1 MDSCKGRVRLIMSRC
16 DHHARLRFHGHG
28 LRGGQDAA
36 VAQTK
41 RAFPAHTT
49 ECVCRGGGIHRDRGR
64 KQLARPRTSQDE
76 EKGRLGEGKGHSPRK
91 GKGRNRSPTG
101 RPDFSVFSEQPG
113 WDPGGRAQG
122 GAHARTH
129 TAGRPATRARQPTRD
144 PGTWAPKPRAARV
157 QGSRASPPRKSASAL
172 AARGPALSSAAGKPP
187 CPGPRPPPPAPRP
200 GRPHAQLTEPPAGPC
215 ARGRVREGQT
225 GGGQRSPTDA
235 ASRGSRGGGVPRDPG
250 GRGGE
255 GAGRRAR
262 EPRPE
267 TESDGETESEA
278 PARAEREAAGRPA
291 ETRQDRGG
299 RRGDAGAE
307 VCGPSGD
314 RPRPRAA
321 AARGGGAPGPPRPQL
336 RRVAAKAGGG
346 RAAAQSSAPP
356 LPPPHLH
363 LRRPTRA
370 RGPGGRGAGV
380 AGAHPQPGTRCG
392 TLRPPAAPRPRRPRG
407 RRGARGRRRPAVVAA
422 GPARTERRSARLQ
435 PSARPG
441 AAPPRSP
448 RSPAAA
454 PPYTC
459 PRAQRAASGLGPRR
473 RAALIARRPHAA
485 PPAADQAQEAA
496 GLRHLV
502 TPPRVPPRGAPS
514 GSRPAGA
521 RWGAQQRAPA
531 GCGARGAGCGVS
543 AGSAAGTRT
552 GPSARPSRM
561 RPDPA
566 PPARGRGRGREAHAP
581 LRPAMFSGEGRE
593 RTGPRGAQLA
603 GGGGG
608 AALAPASAAGEA
620 PSGSA
625 RHEPSPLLCPRA
637 AAASCGLGFR
647 AREGGTRVLSR
658 RARPV
663 PLRRLR
669 GLFSVYLAKRGE
681 ALTATLELSVSG
693 TEGAL
698 DGTSTGCHTMCW
710 QTKLQ

>member
-1 MDSCKGRVRLIMSRC
+1 MGGMGRN
-16 DHHARLRFHGHG
+16 AEKAT
-28 LRGGQDAA
+28 LRGPDAKDKCKVETGA
-36 VAQTK
+36 AKEPRTVLPLSEALPQVTSNTTLPPGK
-41 RAFPAHTT
+41 VQGCNKKPRVGPRRARAGRGTRAHPH
-49 ECVCRGGGIHRDRGR
+49 GGEAGDPGEAAH
-64 KQLARPRTSQDE
+64 ARPRD
-76 EKGRLGEGKGHSPRK
+76 LGPEAPSRPRP
-91 GKGRNRSPTG
+91 G
-101 RPDFSVFSEQPG
+101 QPG
-113 WDPGGRAQG
+113 VSTPQVRV
-122 GAHARTH
+122 
-129 TAGRPATRARQPTRD
+129 RARR
-144 PGTWAPKPRAARV
+144 
-157 QGSRASPPRKSASAL
+157 
-172 AARGPALSSAAGKPP
+172 
-187 CPGPRPPPPAPRP
+187 PGPRALLRRREAPLPGPPPPAPRP

-496 GLRHLV
+496 GPRHLV
-502 TPPRVPPRGAPS
+502 TPPRVPPAGRRAEAGRQGRGGGRSSEPLRGAGRGVRGAGSLRGAPR
-514 GSRPAGA
+514 GQGPGRALAPHGCVLTRRRPHGDEDEDG
-521 RWGAQQRAPA
+521 RRTRPCAPQCFREKD
-531 GCGARGAGCGVS
+531 GNG
-543 AGSAAGTRT
+543 
-552 GPSARPSRM
+552 
-561 RPDPA
+561 
-566 PPARGRGRGREAHAP
+566 PARGGRSWPGAAGAQRSLLPPRRGRLPPGRRATSPALCFALEPPLPPVASVFVPARVEQGSFPAAP
-581 LRPAMFSGEGRE
+581 VQCPCA
-593 RTGPRGAQLA
+593 
-603 GGGGG
+603 
-608 AALAPASAAGEA
+608 ASAA
-620 PSGSA
+620 SSQ
-625 RHEPSPLLCPRA
+625 
-637 AAASCGLGFR
+637 FIWQN
-647 AREGGTRVLSR
+647 EG
-658 RARPV
+658 
-663 PLRRLR
+663 
-669 GLFSVYLAKRGE
+669 
-681 ALTATLELSVSG
+681 
-693 TEGAL
+693 
-698 DGTSTGCHTMCW
+698 
-710 QTKLQ
+710 KL